1 MKIWGLNITGLNFFE
16 TNNEKINKVKTEK
29 IPDEW
34 KNFAKE
40 IKNFWW
46 KILNTFLWIENK
58 TQKNLLN
65 KNTFE
70 DKIKQE
76 SEDKIKKEL
85 KKEEEEKNYYLNLSQ
100 EEKGKITNWD
110 NLIEKMK
117 LASAW
122 MENLEWFQ

>member
-110 NLIEKMK
+110 NLIEKVK